1 MGEIY
6 CFTDI
11 YIDIDIDIDI
21 DILMLAASSPNTPML
36 CRGHFRLGKDKVLSA
51 NQVSTIFCFD
61 SNLTKIYCFE
71 KLDEV

>member
-1 MGEIY
+1 
-6 CFTDI
+6 
-11 YIDIDIDIDI
+11 
-21 DILMLAASSPNTPML
+21 MLAASSPNTPML